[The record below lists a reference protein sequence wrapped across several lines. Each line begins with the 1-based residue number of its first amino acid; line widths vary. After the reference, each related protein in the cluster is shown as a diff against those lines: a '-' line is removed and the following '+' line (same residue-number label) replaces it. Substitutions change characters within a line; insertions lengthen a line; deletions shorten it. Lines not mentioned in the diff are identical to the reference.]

1 MTVKIADEQL
11 KKIILEETKQVLE
24 EKQAINEYWSLIG
37 KGASK
42 LAKPVFKGLRKAL
55 GSLKKAP
62 KTKAP
67 KTPKDLKAPQGF
79 GKFKTS
85 KTPKGAPA
93 GGLGTLGAAA
103 QKDPSILGNISV
115 ALLSAVRMPYGFF
128 GFGLLANVAW
138 ELIDDVISAY
148 RASYL
153 TSDVAGADMMAYSNA
168 VEQKYI
174 IFLTKAG
181 ELVSVPAD
189 SNILAQI
196 FSAVYV
202 IFLGLPYKI
211 AITILSGGVPIA
223 EYLKA
228 DSNILGFFDIL
239 NEKLLKERKQL
250 LDNISDIVEMYGP
263 LEMGTTGELFKVNKR
278 RNPVKMRLELVKLI
292 DTTVFEQAKR
302 AKSQDVPMDPASSKA
317 EVIQAMDD
325 FLRALNNYEK
335 AIPDE
340 IYDRAQKT
348 GVPKAKPTVAG
359 SPTSAASPDAP
370 KAPAPMSKRI
380 LMKRVEATLRDNGVR
395 DSAQREGWV
404 SWANTTRQ
412 SGLASEDRIV
422 SFLDKWFGSVRANV
436 LEENRVLFTEVKLYL
451 PKKGEFQK
459 MSSVKNFVKWL
470 AKNNIS
476 LGKSE
481 DFGLH
486 NIGWLEYL
494 FNIVDAEFK
503 QKKALRRRSSR
514 ISAQITDIKAEI
526 DELSDQLET
535 EQDPKKAE
543 KIESKITKLMA
554 KAGRKIEKASTV
566 RTKKK
571 IKDTPQ

>member
-1 MTVKIADEQL
+1 MKVKITDEQL
-11 KKIILEETKQVLE
+11 EKIILEETKQVLE
-24 EKQAINEYWSLIG
+24 EKQAVNELVRPAL
-37 KGASK
+37 KA
-42 LAKPVFKGLRKAL
+42 LVKGLQKAL
-55 GSLKKAP
+55 KKVP

-67 KTPKDLKAPQGF
+67 KTPKDLKAPKGF

-85 KTPKGAPA
+85 KAPKGAPE

-103 QKDPSILGNISV
+103 QKSPSILDDIKT
-115 ALLSAVRMPYGFF
+115 ALLSAVRWPYGFF

-138 ELIDDVISAY
+138 ELIDDVVSAY
-148 RASYL
+148 QASYL
-153 TSDVAGADMMAYSNA
+153 TSDVAGADMMGYSNA

-174 IFLTKAG
+174 VFLTKAG
-181 ELVSVPAD
+181 ELVSIPAD
-189 SNILAQI
+189 SGIVEQI
-196 FSAVYV
+196 FNTLYV
-202 IFLGLPYKI
+202 LFLNLPYKI
-211 AITILSGGVPIA
+211 AITILSSGIPIVG
-223 EYLKA
+223 YLKA
-228 DSNILGFFDIL
+228 DPNILGFFDIL
-239 NEKLLKERKQL
+239 NEKLLNERKQL
-250 LDNISDIVEMYGP
+250 LDNIGDIVEMYGP
-263 LEMGTTGELFKVNKR
+263 LETGTAGELFKVNKR
-278 RNPVKMRLELVKLI
+278 RNPTKMRLELVKLI
-292 DTTVFEQAKR
+292 DTTVLEQAKR
-302 AKSQDVPMDPASSKA
+302 AKSQDVPMDLASSKA
-317 EVIQAMDD
+317 ETIQAMDD

-359 SPTSAASPDAP
+359 SPTPAASPDAP
-370 KAPAPMSKRI
+370 TTAAHMSKRI

-395 DSAQREGWV
+395 DSAQREGWA

-422 SFLDKWFGSVRANV
+422 SFLNKWFGSIRANV
-436 LEENRVLFTEVKLYL
+436 LEENRKLFTEVKLYL
-451 PKKGEFQK
+451 PKKGEFQE
-459 MSSVKNFVKWL
+459 MSSVKNFVEWL

-494 FNIVDAEFK
+494 FNTVDAEFK
-503 QKKALRRRSSR
+503 QKKALRRRNSR
-514 ISAQITDIKAEI
+514 ISAQIADIKAEI

-554 KAGRKIEKASTV
+554 KAGRKIEKASVV
-566 RTKKK
+566 RTRGNKNRSE
-571 IKDTPQ
+571 KDE